1 MSRTVFWSLF
11 ALALAVGLAL
21 RLTRLDVRPMHHDE
35 ANQAVRFGLL
45 LETGEYRYDP
55 NDHHGPS
62 IYYLTLPSAWIRGQK
77 TLASLDERTLR
88 IVPAI
93 FGAGLILAL
102 SLLAG
107 GLGRTAAATS
117 ALLAAISPALTYYSR
132 FYIQESLL
140 AFFALGFLVALGR
153 YALNPRIGSAV
164 WAGAFAGLACS
175 TKETWVIVLV
185 AASAACVLARVW
197 AGRGKSAECNVQ
209 SAECAAPA
217 DPLPHVAPCTLH
229 FAPSPAVRAVHVI
242 AGLLAALSIA
252 LIFYSSFLKNPSGL
266 LESIRAFR
274 IYAGRG
280 MDAGSHVEA
289 WDYYLRILSWSS
301 SGGLVWTE
309 ALVLVLAAVGM
320 VQAFRTRTR
329 RFWPLYVCV
338 YGLVTAC
345 IFSAVRYKT
354 PWNLLPFY
362 IGFVLLAGY
371 GAAALVD
378 LVRPRAA
385 RGLLVLAL
393 LAAACHLGIENWRA
407 NFRYPADPRNPYV
420 YAQTTPDFLRLVRRV
435 TDLAAL
441 HPDRANMLVKVIA
454 GPYEQWPL
462 PWYLRR
468 MTRVGYW
475 IRAGDAGALE
485 GVPVVVA
492 SQENAGAVD
501 GAVGERYISEF
512 YGLRPEVILSVYIE
526 RGLWERFLKSR
537 QPAVRDGR

>member
-11 ALALAVGLAL
+11 AIALAVGLAF

-55 NDHHGPS
+55 NDHHGPT

-107 GLGRTAAATS
+107 GLGRTAVAIS

-132 FYIQESLL
+132 FYIQESLFV
-140 AFFALGFLVALGR
+140 FFALGFLIALGR
-153 YALNPRIGSAV
+153 YALNPRIASAV

-175 TKETWVIVLV
+175 TKETWVIVLI
-185 AASAACVLARVW
+185 AASAACVFARMSAA
-197 AGRGKSAECNVQ
+197 AGAEGTRGSRV
-209 SAECAAPA
+209 
-217 DPLPHVAPCTLH
+217 
-229 FAPSPAVRAVHVI
+229 SPAARGRQVI

-252 LIFYSSFLKNPSGL
+252 LIFYSSFFRNPSGL
-266 LESIRAFR
+266 LESMRAST

-309 ALVLVLAAVGM
+309 ALVLVLAVAGI

-329 RFWPLYVCV
+329 RFWPLYVCL
-338 YGLVTAC
+338 YSLVTAC

-362 IGFVLLAGY
+362 MGFVLLAGY

-385 RGLLVLAL
+385 RGFLVLAF
-393 LAAACHLGIENWRA
+393 LAAACHLGIEDWRA
-407 NFRYPADPRNPYV
+407 NFRYPADPRNPYA
-420 YAQTTPDFLRLVRRV
+420 YGQTSTDFVRLVKRVSDVAAIHADRR
-435 TDLAAL
+435 
-441 HPDRANMLVKVIA
+441 NMLVKVVA

-462 PWYLRR
+462 PWYLRG
-468 MTRVGYW
+468 MKRVGYW
-475 IRAGDAGALE
+475 TRARGAGSLDGA
-485 GVPVVVA
+485 PVIVA
-492 SQENAGAVD
+492 SQENAGAVEAALGD
-501 GAVGERYISEF
+501 RYISEF
-512 YGLRPEVILSVYIE
+512 YGLRPGVILSVYIE

-537 QPAVRDGR
+537 QPAVGDGR